1 MLTSHNV
8 SLTACM
14 TPSLQVEKTVEKVL
28 EDMKKKYQD
37 ALDQMGGA
45 QANAAQAE
53 TDLDMIKQ
61 VQQQK
66 MDEIKQLC
74 E

>member
-1 MLTSHNV
+1 M
-8 SLTACM
+8 
-14 TPSLQVEKTVEKVL
+14 LQVEKSVARVL

-45 QANAAQAE
+45 QANVAKASS
-53 TDLDMIKQ
+53 DLDIIKQ

-66 MDEIKQLC
+66 MEEIKQLC
-74 E
+74 K